1 MKALIIEY
9 IDNLDNLPALPE
21 VSMQILKDMQNP
33 EISLNAAVQS
43 LKKDP
48 SLVMR
53 IMKVANSARYGGA
66 MKVTALEVAA
76 GRLGMSMIRQLV
88 LIDGVMN
95 LFPPSRGGYETKKY
109 WEHSLTTAIM
119 AENLISQVSNKIN
132 FPLPKKIE
140 CFTAGV
146 LHGIGILILEMGFPK
161 ATYLVAEHV
170 KEKGMTIYDAEME
183 VLGISNQECG
193 EILSKYWSLP
203 PLITDAIRWHHSP
216 TSSSDDSQILC
227 ELVYIAKYIANH
239 QDKNESAFNADSM
252 VYLPDVF
259 SRYGLQALST
269 QELTDMANK
278 ALENAVS
285 IL

>member
-9 IDNLDNLPALPE
+9 IDNLENLPALPE
-21 VSMQILKDMQNP
+21 VSMQILKDMQDP
-33 EISLNAAVQS
+33 DISLNAAVQS

-119 AENLISQVSNKIN
+119 AETLISKISSKVN

-146 LHGIGILILEMGFPK
+146 LHGIGILILEIGFPK

-170 KEKGMTIYDAEME
+170 NEKGLSINDAEME

-216 TSSSDDSQILC
+216 ESSPEDSRALC
-227 ELVYIAKYIANH
+227 EIIYMSKYIANH
-239 QDKNESAFNADSM
+239 QDKSKSVFSPESLA
-252 VYLPDVF
+252 YLPDVF

-269 QELTDMANK
+269 QELTDMANE

>member
-9 IDNLDNLPALPE
+9 IDKLDNLPALPE

-109 WEHSLTTAIM
+109 WEHSLTTAIL
-119 AENLISQVSNKIN
+119 AENIVSKVSRKVN

-170 KEKGMTIYDAEME
+170 NEKGLTIQDAEME
-183 VLGISNQECG
+183 VLGITNQECG
-193 EILSKYWSLP
+193 ESLSKFWSLP
-203 PLITDAIRWHHSP
+203 PLITDAIRWHHTPEHSP
-216 TSSSDDSQILC
+216 DESRTLC
-227 ELVYIAKYIANH
+227 EIVYIAKYIANH
-239 QDKNESAFNADSM
+239 QDKNVSVFNPGSMAFQ
-252 VYLPDVF
+252 PEVF

-269 QELTDMANK
+269 QELTDMANE
-278 ALENAVS
+278 ALENAIS

>member
-1 MKALIIEY
+1 LKALILEY

-33 EISLNAAVQS
+33 DIRLNAAVQS

-109 WEHSLTTAIM
+109 WEHSLTTAIL
-119 AENLISQVSNKIN
+119 AEVIISKVSSKVN

-161 ATYLVAEHV
+161 ATYLVAEQV
-170 KEKGMTIYDAEME
+170 KEKSLSIFDAENE

-203 PLITDAIRWHHSP
+203 TLISDAIRWHHSP
-216 TSSSDDSQILC
+216 DSSPEESRILC
-227 ELVYIAKYIANH
+227 EIVYIAKYIANH
-239 QDKNESAFNADSM
+239 QDKNESVFNPASM
-252 VYLPDVF
+252 TYIPEVF

-269 QELTDMANK
+269 QELTDMANE

>member
-1 MKALIIEY
+1 MKALI
-9 IDNLDNLPALPE
+9 LDYVGKLENLPALPE
-21 VSMQILKDMQNP
+21 ISLQIMSAMQDPN
-33 EISLNAAVQS
+33 ISLNGAVQS
-43 LKKDP
+43 IRKDP

-53 IMKVANSARYGGA
+53 IMKVANSARFGGA

-109 WEHSLTTAIM
+109 WEHSLATAII
-119 AENLISQVSNKIN
+119 AETMVSKLNSKVS

-170 KEKGMTIYDAEME
+170 KEKGMTIADAEME
-183 VLGISNQECG
+183 VMGVSNQECG
-193 EILSKYWSLP
+193 EILSKFWQIP
-203 PLITDAIRWHHSP
+203 PLISDAIRWHHSP
-216 TSSSDDSQILC
+216 EHSPEESRSLC
-227 ELVYIAKYIANH
+227 EIVYIAKYIANH
-239 QDKNESAFNADSM
+239 QDKTESVFCPESLE
-252 VYLPDVF
+252 YKPDIF
-259 SRYGLQALST
+259 SKYGLQSLST
-269 QELTDMANK
+269 QELADKANE
-278 ALENAVS
+278 ALENAHS
-285 IL
+285 II